1 MKNRRHVRLLSPY
14 SPASPWLPSLE
25 VEAKATDGRISYRL
39 QNGRTISADGVRFGD
54 IHIANVDLRAE
65 VRNNLLM
72 VMPFAFS
79 FSDYSLRLLGVNNFN
94 GDLAYHVG
102 LFRSPL
108 HIPFAVNI
116 EGTYSKPEIKF
127 GGKRWKDKRA
137 AEVVSIMQADDRVNL
152 LVEASHYM
160 KSLVHVAAT
169 YYQGKYGNLPLKKN

>member
-1 MKNRRHVRLLSPY
+1 M
-14 SPASPWLPSLE
+14 
-25 VEAKATDGRISYRL
+25 EAKATDGRISYRL

-108 HIPFAVNI
+108 HIPFTVNI

>member
-1 MKNRRHVRLLSPY
+1 M
-14 SPASPWLPSLE
+14 
-25 VEAKATDGRISYRL
+25 EAKATDGRISYRL

-72 VMPFAFS
+72 VM
-79 FSDYSLRLLGVNNFN
+79 
-94 GDLAYHVG
+94 
-102 LFRSPL
+102 
-108 HIPFAVNI
+108 PFAVNI

>member
-1 MKNRRHVRLLSPY
+1 MDSLRSRSRNLDSIPRPLRDSLPKDADFLPF
-14 SPASPWLPSLE
+14 LPSLE

-72 VMPFAFS
+72 VMPFA
-79 FSDYSLRLLGVNNFN
+79 
-94 GDLAYHVG
+94 
-102 LFRSPL
+102 
-108 HIPFAVNI
+108 VNI

-137 AEVVSIMQADDRVNL
+137 AEVVSMMQADDRVNL

-160 KSLVHVAAT
+160 KSLVHVAAS
-169 YYQGKYGNLPLKKN
+169 YYQGKMATSP

>member
-1 MKNRRHVRLLSPY
+1 MDSLRIRSRNLDSIPRPLRDSLPKDADFLPF
-14 SPASPWLPSLE
+14 LPSL
-25 VEAKATDGRISYRL
+25 RL
-39 QNGRTISADGVRFGD
+39 PLLSRLD
-54 IHIANVDLRAE
+54 IGMEIGA
-65 VRNNLLM
+65 
-72 VMPFAFS
+72 
-79 FSDYSLRLLGVNNFN
+79 NNFN

-137 AEVVSIMQADDRVNL
+137 AEVVSMMQADDRVNL